1 MELMENT
8 AMHSKILKIHKPNK
22 TLKVQLVGGYYILP
36 SIDLSNKVISI
47 EEWCKSRPLSI
58 QEYCELNNN

>member
-1 MELMENT
+1 MVTL
-8 AMHSKILKIHKPNK
+8 SKPNK

-36 SIDLSNKVISI
+36 RLDLSNKVISI

-58 QEYCELNNN
+58 QEYCELNHE